1 MKGCDKLN
9 NKYISKTL
17 YLSVKIS
24 QMLKNHECTYSEVEE
39 ILALLT
45 DEFKEQ
51 RNELEYATYDDY
63 FSGHKTAYVGND
75 VVMSLNHVDGFY

>member
-1 MKGCDKLN
+1 MD

-24 QMLKNHECTYSEVEE
+24 QILKNHECTYSEVEE

-63 FSGHKTAYVGND
+63 FSGHKTAHVGSD
-75 VVMSLNHVDGFY
+75 VVMSLNHVDGFC

>member
-1 MKGCDKLN
+1 MD

-75 VVMSLNHVDGFY
+75 VVMSLNYVDGFY

>member
-1 MKGCDKLN
+1 MD

-24 QMLKNHECTYSEVEE
+24 QMLKNHECTYLEVEE

>member
-1 MKGCDKLN
+1 MKGCDKLD

-45 DEFKEQ
+45 DAIKEQ

>member
-1 MKGCDKLN
+1 MD

-17 YLSVKIS
+17 YLSVEIS
-24 QMLKNHECTYSEVEE
+24 QMLKKHKCTYSEVEE

-45 DEFKEQ
+45 DELKEQ

-63 FSGHKTAYVGND
+63 FSGYKTNHVDND
-75 VVMSLNHVDGFY
+75 VVMALNHVGGFC

>member
-1 MKGCDKLN
+1 MN

>member
-1 MKGCDKLN
+1 
-9 NKYISKTL
+9 
-17 YLSVKIS
+17 
-24 QMLKNHECTYSEVEE
+24 MLKNHECTYSEVEE

-75 VVMSLNHVDGFY
+75 VVMSLNHVDGFCWLERMFRWFYHYFAHGI

>member
-1 MKGCDKLN
+1 MD

-17 YLSVKIS
+17 YLSVEIS

-51 RNELEYATYDDY
+51 RSKLEYATYDDY
-63 FSGHKTAYVGND
+63 FAGHKTND
-75 VVMSLNHVDGFY
+75 VGDKVAQSLNHVDGVC

>member
-1 MKGCDKLN
+1 MDK
-9 NKYISKTL
+9 KYISKTL
-17 YLSVKIS
+17 YLSVEIS

-63 FSGHKTAYVGND
+63 LSGNKTAHVDND
-75 VVMSLNHVDGFY
+75 VVMTLNHVDGFC

>member
-1 MKGCDKLN
+1 MN

-17 YLSVKIS
+17 YLSVEIS
-24 QMLKNHECTYSEVEE
+24 KMLKNQECTYSEVGE
-39 ILALLT
+39 ILAILT

-63 FSGHKTAYVGND
+63 FSGHKTSHVDND
-75 VVMSLNHVDGFY
+75 VVMALNHVDGFC

>member
-1 MKGCDKLN
+1 MN

-17 YLSVKIS
+17 YLSVEIS
-24 QMLKNHECTYSEVEE
+24 KMLKNQECTYSAVEE
-39 ILALLT
+39 ILAIPT

-63 FSGHKTAYVGND
+63 FSGHKTSHVDND
-75 VVMSLNHVDGFY
+75 VVMALNHVDGFC

>member
-1 MKGCDKLN
+1 MD

-63 FSGHKTAYVGND
+63 FSGHKIAYVGND

>member
-1 MKGCDKLN
+1 
-9 NKYISKTL
+9 
-17 YLSVKIS
+17 
-24 QMLKNHECTYSEVEE
+24 MLKNHECTYSEVEE
-39 ILALLT
+39 IFALLT